1 MLPVRAVSVRI
12 QVATMSVE
20 QFTLTTVTKEKFG
33 STGVLIVWSDKVCV
47 SYVSGALMEKRKQN
61 YFSSRGTGG
70 GAILPTQYIYTHIV
84 CT

>member
-1 MLPVRAVSVRI
+1 MLPVRVVSVRI

-47 SYVSGALMEKRKQN
+47 SYVSGALME
-61 YFSSRGTGG
+61 
-70 GAILPTQYIYTHIV
+70 
-84 CT
+84 